1 MDVRYLK
8 SFEKDLS
15 KLNKSIDK
23 QSVLRA
29 IEAVKQAKGLADL
42 SGIKKLKGTKH
53 AYRLRVG
60 QFRIGV
66 FIENDVVEFARVLHR
81 KDIYNAFP

>member
-29 IEAVKQAKGLADL
+29 IKAVKQA
-42 SGIKKLKGTKH
+42 
-53 AYRLRVG
+53 
-60 QFRIGV
+60 
-66 FIENDVVEFARVLHR
+66 
-81 KDIYNAFP
+81 